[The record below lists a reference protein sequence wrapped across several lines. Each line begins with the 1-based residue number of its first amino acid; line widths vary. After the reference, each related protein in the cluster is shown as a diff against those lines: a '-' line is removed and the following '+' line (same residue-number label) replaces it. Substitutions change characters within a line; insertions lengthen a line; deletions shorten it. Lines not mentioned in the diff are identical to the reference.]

1 MRTKIILIL
10 AITMGIVTTVLFYNY
25 MKKFNTE
32 QQVIENVIEVLA
44 AKQPIAKN
52 QQITSDMVQLITV
65 PQSEVY
71 KEAFT
76 NVVDVAGK
84 VATAD
89 LAQGE
94 PILKHR
100 IQDQKEEALLVS
112 RKVKEGFRAVSV
124 GVNIVQTVTNLIEP
138 EDEVDVYF
146 SEPNKET
153 KLMDTMVLLQKVKVL
168 AVGRRM
174 TDPDPNVPYMEYSAV
189 TLELNAADTLKI
201 INAKERGNV
210 HLALHSKVNANKA
223 ADK

>member
-52 QQITSDMVQLITV
+52 QQITSDMVQFITV

-138 EDEVDVYF
+138 EDEVDVFF

-153 KLMDTMVLLQKVKVL
+153 KLMDTIVLLQKVRVL

-174 TDPDPNVPYMEYSAV
+174 TDPNPNVPYTEYSAV
-189 TLELNAADTLKI
+189 TLELNPADTLKI

-210 HLALHSKVNANKA
+210 HLALHSKINANKA